1 VRTYPVPDVKDIDLH
16 RVLFAL
22 SDPTRLA
29 MTREL
34 RDAGELSVGEQ
45 LSGAV
50 PKSTL
55 SHHNKI
61 LRESGLTST
70 RPEGTRCYI
79 SLRRDDLELRFPG
92 LLDMLLMY
100 STVGHA
106 TP

>member
-1 VRTYPVPDVKDIDLH
+1 MRSYPQPPPDDIELH

-29 MTREL
+29 MVMEL
-34 RDAGELSVGEQ
+34 RGAGELSVGEQ
-45 LSGAV
+45 LSGSV

-79 SLRRDDLELRFPG
+79 SLRSADLERRFPG
-92 LLDMLLMY
+92 LLDMVLAH
-100 STVGHA
+100 TTARDPTH
-106 TP
+106 